1 MIFVS
6 KEVARESRK
15 KRIEKFKQLRLK
27 KSEELIKNYKY
38 EGDS

>member
-1 MIFVS
+1 MFVS

-15 KRIEKFKQLRLK
+15 KRIEKHRQRMLK
-27 KSEELIKNYKY
+27 ESEELIKNYKY